1 VLLAAAVALAGFV
14 HGQMPTRTRASRGEV
29 FVPRPELA
37 RATAFGFDAVIADYY
52 WFQAI
57 QVVGRGNVQDSIQ
70 LGQLVDVV
78 TTLDP
83 WVDHPYR
90 FAAVW
95 MMDSEANVRKAN
107 ELLRRGIAH
116 HPDDWRNHFHLGFN
130 LFFLLDE
137 PAAAAD
143 SLEEAIALPGSP
155 AYLRRLVARLRGAG
169 GSLETAASFL
179 YGLALEAPS
188 DEERAAYEGALLEIE
203 TERVARTLDEARARY
218 RERHGRDLSAPEDL
232 LAGPEPILAALPRD
246 PSGGAWILDPAN
258 GEIVSDVVKHRYRAK
273 IDLVNRR
280 RIERVRAAGKPD
292 GEGT

>member
-1 VLLAAAVALAGFV
+1 
-14 HGQMPTRTRASRGEV
+14 
-29 FVPRPELA
+29 
-37 RATAFGFDAVIADYY
+37 
-52 WFQAI
+52 
-57 QVVGRGNVQDSIQ
+57 
-70 LGQLVDVV
+70 
-78 TTLDP
+78 
-83 WVDHPYR
+83 
-90 FAAVW
+90 